1 MPRIRT
7 LTPGASPM
15 HFFGSEV
22 RRAREAAG
30 MTQADLGALVPCD
43 NSTVSRVEAG
53 ILAPDE
59 AFALA
64 CDTAF
69 PHVGGW
75 FTRFYRECNGWS
87 APFPSWFEDWLKA
100 EQEATTLRIW
110 QPIIIPG
117 LLQTPEYARA
127 LFLAGQDDTSDE
139 AIGKLVA
146 ARMGRQAIFDKPDR
160 PKLLVVLDE
169 MVLHRLIGSPKIM
182 HDQLVQLA
190 DMSARSYIAVQVVP
204 ASTGANAGLAGSFM
218 IASFDGRPDLMYLDA
233 VEGQTVES
241 NTLIRKTAVVFDQV
255 RADALPRTA
264 SRDLILKLAGER
276 WNPQA
281 ATTGAKAAT
290 AETAALTA

>member
-64 CDTAF
+64 CDNAF

-117 LLQTPEYARA
+117 LLQTPGYARA

-146 ARMGRQAIFDKPDR
+146 ARMGLEAIFDKPDR

-182 HDQLVQLA
+182 HDQLA

-218 IASFDGRPDLMYLDA
+218 IASFDSKPDLMYLDA
-233 VEGQTVES
+233 VEGQTVREQHAHPEDS
-241 NTLIRKTAVVFDQV
+241 GSLRPGAGRCPTAHRVT
-255 RADALPRTA
+255 RP
-264 SRDLILKLAGER
+264 DL
-276 WNPQA
+276 
-281 ATTGAKAAT
+281 
-290 AETAALTA
+290 

>member
-43 NSTVSRVEAG
+43 NSSVSRVEAG
-53 ILAPDE
+53 LLAPDE

-64 CDTAF
+64 CDNAF

-75 FTRFYRECNGWS
+75 FMRFYRECGGWS

-139 AIGKLVA
+139 AIDKLVA
-146 ARMGRQAIFDKPDR
+146 ARMGRQAIFEKPDR

-182 HDQLVQLA
+182 HDQLAQLA
-190 DMSARSYIAVQVVP
+190 DISARSYIAVQVVP
-204 ASTGANAGLAGSFM
+204 AITGANAGLAGSFM
-218 IASFDGRPDLMYLDA
+218 IASFDGKPDIVIIEA
-233 VEGQTVES
+233 VEDQTIERTSLV
-241 NTLIRKTAVVFDQV
+241 RKTAVAFDHV
-255 RADALPRTA
+255 RVDALPRSA
-264 SRDLILKLAGER
+264 SRDLILRVASER
-276 WNPQA
+276 W
-281 ATTGAKAAT
+281 K
-290 AETAALTA
+290 L

>member
-1 MPRIRT
+1 
-7 LTPGASPM
+7 
-15 HFFGSEV
+15 
-22 RRAREAAG
+22 
-30 MTQADLGALVPCD
+30 
-43 NSTVSRVEAG
+43 VSRVKAG

-64 CDTAF
+64 CDSAF

-75 FTRFYRECNGWS
+75 FARFYRECNGWS

-169 MVLHRLIGSPKIM
+169 MVLHRLIGCRRSSEATSGSRPRSEIGRVDCPSALRNAKRVGRRSCRVPTFQEPPEN
-182 HDQLVQLA
+182 DVQRRCHH
-190 DMSARSYIAVQVVP
+190 SKQ
-204 ASTGANAGLAGSFM
+204 
-218 IASFDGRPDLMYLDA
+218 
-233 VEGQTVES
+233 
-241 NTLIRKTAVVFDQV
+241 
-255 RADALPRTA
+255 
-264 SRDLILKLAGER
+264 
-276 WNPQA
+276 
-281 ATTGAKAAT
+281 
-290 AETAALTA
+290 